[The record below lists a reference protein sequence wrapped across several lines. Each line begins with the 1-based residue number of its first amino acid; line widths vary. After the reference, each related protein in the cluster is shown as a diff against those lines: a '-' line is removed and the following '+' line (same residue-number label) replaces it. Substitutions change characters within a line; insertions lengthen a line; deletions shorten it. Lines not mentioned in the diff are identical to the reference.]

1 MGFYSRVL
9 FPRGC
14 DWLMSM
20 PMLAAYRKKV
30 LADVAGKVLEIGF
43 GTGLNLP
50 HYPASIAEITAVDVN
65 PGMNSLAK
73 KRIRQSPITVN
84 NLLLNGEDL
93 PMDEASF
100 DSVVSAW
107 TLCSIKNVDQALREI
122 HRVLNPGGRFFF
134 IEHGLSDDP
143 NVQRWQNRLNPLQK
157 ILGDGCHI
165 NRDMKAIIIKPDL
178 RIEKL
183 EEFYM
188 DNNPKCLGYT
198 YQGIAVK

>member
-1 MGFYSRVL
+1 
-9 FPRGC
+9 
-14 DWLMSM
+14 MSM

-30 LADVAGKVLEIGF
+30 LADVTGKVLEIGF

-122 HRVLNPGGRFFF
+122 HRVLKPGGRFFF